1 MEYVDIHSERN
12 FNEFEELYAKL
23 EKREI
28 ADGTSVTV
36 TGCIHKIREMSDFAF
51 VILRTSRRLFQC
63 VYEPTKTDFEL
74 ASIKEGDYVRL
85 NGVLIVEERSK
96 IGYDF
101 SIRSCEIITSPK
113 FEIPFVL
120 NKAKLDLGLD
130 MKLDYRPLSLR
141 NPTERAVFK
150 ISAAIQAGFR
160 KFFAQN
166 DFTEIVP
173 PKIVSAG
180 AEGGADMFSVDY
192 FGQNAFLNQ
201 SPQTYKQMMV
211 GVFEKVFVMGPV
223 FRAEKSHTNR
233 HITEFQGIDIEMGYI
248 NSFED
253 IMLTEARALRCVFDH
268 VNETCAPELALLNVK
283 LPSVDTIPRV
293 RFSEAKEMVAKQYK
307 REFRSEFDLEPE
319 EEKLIGDLFKKKYG
333 SELVF
338 ITHYPSKKRPFYTMD
353 DPEDPNYTCSFD
365 LLLNGSEIT
374 TGGQRI
380 HDYDMQIAKMNRL
393 GMDTSLFESY
403 LMIHKYGIPPHGG
416 LGIGLERFT
425 MKLLK
430 LDNIRLATLFPR
442 DVERLIP

>member
-12 FNEFEELYAKL
+12 FNEFEELYARL
-23 EKREI
+23 ERREVPN
-28 ADGTSVTV
+28 GETVTV
-36 TGCIHKIREMSDFAF
+36 QGCIHRIREMSDFAF
-51 VILRTSRRLFQC
+51 VILRTARRLFQC
-63 VYEPTKTDFEL
+63 VYDPATADFKLNE
-74 ASIKEGDYVRL
+74 IKEGDYVRL
-85 NGVLIVEERSK
+85 TGKLIVEERSK

-101 SIRSCEIITSPK
+101 SLLSYEMISSPK
-113 FEIPFVL
+113 HEIPFVL

-130 MKLDYRPLSLR
+130 MRLDYRPISLR
-141 NPTERAVFK
+141 NPAERAVFK

-160 KFFAQN
+160 KFFAEN

-180 AEGGADMFSVDY
+180 AEGGAEMFSVDY
-192 FGQNAFLNQ
+192 FGQGAYLNQ

-211 GVFEKVFVMGPV
+211 GVFEKVFTIGPV

-248 NSFED
+248 SSFED

-283 LPSVDTIPRV
+283 LPTFDKIPQV

-333 SELVF
+333 SDLVF
-338 ITHYPSKKRPFYTMD
+338 VTHYPTAKRPFYTMD
-353 DPEDPNYTCSFD
+353 DPSSPGFTCSFD

-380 HDYDMQIAKMNRL
+380 HDYDMQLEKMARF
-393 GMDTSLFESY
+393 GMDPSLFESY
-403 LMIHKYGIPPHGG
+403 LMIHKYGMPPHGG

-442 DVERLIP
+442 DVERLAP

>member
-1 MEYVDIHSERN
+1 MDVINIHSDRN
-12 FNEFEELYAKL
+12 FNEFEDLYAKL
-23 EKREI
+23 ERREVQ
-28 ADGTSVTV
+28 DGTTVTV
-36 TGCIHKIREMSDFAF
+36 EGCIHRIRDMSDFAF
-51 VILRTSRRLFQC
+51 VILRTGRRLLQG
-63 VYEPTKTDFEL
+63 VYDPKTATFPLD
-74 ASIKEGDYVRL
+74 AIAEGDFVRMT
-85 NGVLIVEERSK
+85 GVLIVEERSK

-101 SIRSCEIITSPK
+101 GLRDVTVLSRPHEPL
-113 FEIPFVL
+113 PFVL
-120 NKAKLDLGLD
+120 NKAKLDLGMD
-130 MKLDYRPLSLR
+130 MRLDYRPISLR
-141 NPTERAVFK
+141 NPSERAIFK

-160 KFFAQN
+160 KFFAEN

-173 PKIVSAG
+173 PKIVSVG

-192 FGQNAFLNQ
+192 FGQGAFLNQ

-211 GVFEKVFVMGPV
+211 GVFEKVFTIGPV

-233 HITEFQGIDIEMGYI
+233 HITEFQGIDLEMGFI
-248 NSFED
+248 RSFED
-253 IMLTEARALRCVFDH
+253 IMLAEARALRTVFDYVTEH
-268 VNETCAPELALLNVK
+268 CAPELALLNVK
-283 LPSVDTIPRV
+283 LPVFDEIPKV

-338 ITHYPSKKRPFYTMD
+338 VTHYPTKKRPFYTMD
-353 DPEDPNYTCSFD
+353 DPEDQNYTCSFD

-380 HDYDMQIAKMNRL
+380 HNYDAQLAKMQRL
-393 GMDTSLFESY
+393 GMDVSQFESY
-403 LMIHKYGIPPHGG
+403 LMMHKYGMPPHGG

-442 DVERLIP
+442 DVERLTP